1 MDKWI
6 LKVPMWSGKVEFTY
20 DMVSFLLIIG
30 TLLAGLIL
38 CFMGYKYLQA
48 LCLVVLGCLMG
59 VVGIKLTDGMTQN
72 LVLKMCLFVIFTFLG
87 VCLFYGFSILVVSV
101 LKILH
106 IKEKCARYSYLFSA
120 FFGAGIVGVVTFFYV
135 YRSILVVSVLSA
147 VFFVSGALWGKK
159 QAAKR
164 KVFHTYDELYAQ
176 KPLEREGGAPCS
188 MSAGES

>member
-6 LKVPMWSGKVEFTY
+6 LRVPVWGGAIEFTY
-20 DMVSFLLIIG
+20 DTVSFLLVIV

-59 VVGIKLTDGMTQN
+59 IVGIRLTDGMTQN
-72 LVLKMCLFVIFTFLG
+72 LVLKMFLFVIFTFLG
-87 VCLFYGFSILVVSV
+87 VCLFYGISILVVSV
-101 LKILH
+101 LRKLH
-106 IKEKCARYSYLFSA
+106 IKEKCARYNYLLSA
-120 FFGAGIVGVVTFFYV
+120 FFGAGIVGVVTFLYV
-135 YRSILVVSVLSA
+135 YRGILAVSVLSA
-147 VFFVSGALWGKK
+147 ALFVSGAFWGKK

-164 KVFHTYDELYAQ
+164 KVFHTYDELCER
-176 KPLEREGGAPCS
+176 KPLEEEGGAPCS

>member
-6 LKVPMWSGKVEFTY
+6 LRVPMWEGTIEFTY
-20 DMVSFLLIIG
+20 DTVSFILVIV

-59 VVGIKLTDGMTQN
+59 IAGIRLTDGMTQN

-87 VCLFYGFSILVVSV
+87 VCLFYGFSIIVVSV

-106 IKEKCARYSYLFSA
+106 IKEKCARYGYLFSA
-120 FFGAGIVGVVTFFYV
+120 FFGAGIVGVVTYLYV
-135 YRSILVVSVLSA
+135 YRNILAVSLLSVVL
-147 VFFVSGALWGKK
+147 FVSGALWGKK

-164 KVFHTYDELYAQ
+164 KVFHTYDELCEL
-176 KPLEREGGAPCS
+176 KPLEGEGGTPCS

>member
-6 LKVPMWSGKVEFTY
+6 LRVPAWEGEIEFTY
-20 DMVSFLLIIG
+20 DTVSFLLIII

-38 CFMGYKYLQA
+38 CFMGYKYLQS

-59 VVGIKLTDGMTQN
+59 IVGIWLTDGMTQN

-87 VCLFYGFSILVVSV
+87 VCLFYGISILMVSV
-101 LKILH
+101 LKTLH
-106 IKEKCARYSYLFSA
+106 IKEKYAPYTYLFSA
-120 FFGAGIVGVVTFFYV
+120 FFGAGVVSVVTFLYV
-135 YRSILVVSVLSA
+135 YRGILAVSVL
-147 VFFVSGALWGKK
+147 FVVLFASGAFWGKK

-164 KVFHTYDELYAQ
+164 KVFHTYDELYGQ
-176 KPLEREGGAPCS
+176 KPPEEEGGAPCS

>member
-6 LKVPMWSGKVEFTY
+6 LKVPVWEGEIEFTY
-20 DMVSFLLIIG
+20 DTVSFLLIIV

-38 CFMGYKYLQA
+38 CFMGYKYLQS

-59 VVGIKLTDGMTQN
+59 IVGIRLTDGMTQN

-87 VCLFYGFSILVVSV
+87 VCLFYGLSILAVSV

-106 IKEKCARYSYLFSA
+106 IKEKSARYSYLISA
-120 FFGAGIVGVVTFFYV
+120 FFGAGVVGVVTFLYI
-135 YRSILVVSVLSA
+135 YRGILAVSVLS
-147 VFFVSGALWGKK
+147 VVLFVSGAFWGKK

-164 KVFHTYDELYAQ
+164 KVFHTYDELYEQ
-176 KPLEREGGAPCS
+176 KPLENEGGVPCS